1 MSKWRTTAAA
11 VRVLI
16 SLSEQHAKPEEPTEI
31 DHPDVPRGTMSNSN
45 FQVPVVHQA
54 SSAIAS
60 MRIAQLW
67 RYPVKSLLGERLPT
81 LRLVDDGIEGDR
93 MWGIQDRRDGRILTA
108 RREPRLLFASSRLAG
123 SDLPVITLPD
133 GEEMAGTGPVTDA
146 ALSAWLGK
154 PVALVAASES
164 DTARAEYFADATDDA
179 SQAIEWTMPKGRFV
193 DAFPVLVISTAG
205 LRSGAVA
212 YPAGAWDV
220 RRFRPNILIQLNGE
234 GWAEDAWAD
243 RQLSV
248 GSAQLIP
255 RQRCIRCTM
264 VNRAQRGL
272 DTDVN
277 IFKTLHRTHGGK
289 AGMWTQVMQPG
300 TISEGDM
307 VEIA

>member
-1 MSKWRTTAAA
+1 MS
-11 VRVLI
+11 
-16 SLSEQHAKPEEPTEI
+16 
-31 DHPDVPRGTMSNSN
+31 DSN
-45 FQVPVVHQA
+45 FPRPVLRQA
-54 SSAIAS
+54 SSAIAGLH
-60 MRIAQLW
+60 IAELW
-67 RYPVKSLLGERLPT
+67 RYPVKSLAGERLPT

-93 MWGIQDRRDGRILTA
+93 TWGIQDRRDGRILTA
-108 RREPRLLFASSRLAG
+108 RREPRLLFASSRLG
-123 SDLPVITLPD
+123 VSDRLVITLPD
-133 GEEMAGTGPVTDA
+133 GQEMTGTGPVTDA

-154 PVALVAASES
+154 PVTLVAASDS
-164 DTARAEYFADATDDA
+164 DAARAEYFADPTDDA

-205 LRSGAVA
+205 LRSGGVA

-220 RRFRPNILIQLNGE
+220 RRFRPNILVQVDGE
-234 GWAEDAWAD
+234 RWAEDAWAE
-243 RQLSV
+243 RRLSV
-248 GSAQLIP
+248 GSARLIP
-255 RQRCIRCTM
+255 RQRCMRCTM

-300 TISEGDM
+300 TISEGDV

>member
-1 MSKWRTTAAA
+1 MT
-11 VRVLI
+11 
-16 SLSEQHAKPEEPTEI
+16 
-31 DHPDVPRGTMSNSN
+31 DSN
-45 FQVPVVHQA
+45 FPAPVLRQA

-60 MRIAQLW
+60 SHIAQLW
-67 RYPVKSLLGERLPT
+67 RYPVKSLAGERLPT
-81 LRLVDDGIEGDR
+81 LRLVDDGIDGDR

-108 RREPRLLFASSRLAG
+108 RREPRLLFATSRLAANH
-123 SDLPVITLPD
+123 LPVITLPD
-133 GEEMAGTGPVTDA
+133 GQEIAGTGPVTDA

-154 PVALVAASES
+154 PVTLVAASES
-164 DTARAEYFADATDDA
+164 EAARAEYFADATDDA

-193 DAFPVLVISTAG
+193 DAAPVLVISTAG

-220 RRFRPNILIQLNGE
+220 RRFRPNILVQLDGE
-234 GWAEDAWAD
+234 GWTEDHWAE

-248 GSAQLIP
+248 GSAQLMP

-264 VNRAQRGL
+264 VNRAQPGL
-272 DTDVN
+272 KTDVD

-300 TISEGDM
+300 TISEGDA